1 MIERTV
7 IFLNLGRS
15 MVVLARKGGHVKR
28 GAWGSLFIF
37 LSLSPWLT
45 AGGLLRPA
53 RAEKPPLID
62 GVLDDEA
69 WKQAQELSG
78 FKTFIP
84 DFGKDLSET
93 TSAWMVYDEAH
104 LYFAFRCR
112 DRSPEKIKATMASR
126 DTIMTDDFVCVN
138 LDSFNDQQALYAF
151 YVNPLGIQGDS
162 RFASNSEDFSA
173 DFVWSSAGRLLE
185 DGYAVEI
192 AIPFKSIRYAGH
204 ERVEMAVFVERYIS
218 RTTEHGSF
226 PEMDPAKGYAFLSQ
240 MRPLELRD
248 IRRSTLVE
256 VLPSVVYDL
265 KHEQQGG
272 SLRRSRSRGELG
284 VTGKLGLS
292 SKLVLD
298 LAWNPDFSQVESDA
312 GQVDAN
318 LRSDLYFT
326 EKRPFFLEGGEIFQM
341 AGSSPFLYAVHTR
354 RIVDP
359 LLGFKL
365 SGKLDGHNTL
375 AAIFAVDEDADD
387 PLHAASGA
395 ENAAFTILR
404 YKRALRGDGYLGAF
418 YTGREQGSD
427 SNRVAGLDGQLR
439 LSPSKML
446 SLHGF
451 ASFTDNPS
459 HPRKEGL
466 ALDAYF
472 SHSTRDLDLGAGAF
486 LIDRGFFSESGYL
499 TRGGLAGVECMVIP
513 MVYPKSGPF
522 RRIRPRFA
530 GGAYRDLEYRMNEA
544 LGRVGVDLLLPGN
557 ANLTLEGW
565 LSSEVFLGR
574 RFDISAWRVYG
585 SSWLNKKLY
594 VYLAFRR
601 GNQVR
606 YVADPFQGYGDTVSA
621 ILRWLPRKKL
631 DWELRLTYADL
642 FARAG
647 GAKVYDYAILR
658 NKLTFQANKYLFF
671 RGIIEYNDYRRRL
684 LTDLLLS
691 FTYIPGTI
699 IQLGYGSL
707 YEKYDW
713 LDGEYRPGDRFLEMK
728 RGLFFKAS
736 YLWRL

>member
-1 MIERTV
+1 MKTSA
-7 IFLNLGRS
+7 LLP
-15 MVVLARKGGHVKR
+15 
-28 GAWGSLFIF
+28 LFIC
-37 LSLSPWLT
+37 LLLSPRLMAT
-45 AGGLLRPA
+45 EFLKPA
-53 RAEKPPLID
+53 RVEKPPVID
-62 GVLDDEA
+62 GVLDDDV
-69 WKQAQELSG
+69 WKQAQELSV

-93 TSAWMVYDEAH
+93 TSAWMAYDEAH
-104 LYFAFRCR
+104 IYFAFRCH
-112 DRSPEKIKATMASR
+112 DRSPERIKATMASR

-162 RFASNSEDFSA
+162 RYASNNEDFSA
-173 DFVWSSAGRLLE
+173 DFVWSSAGRLLD

-192 AIPFKSIRYAGH
+192 AIPFKSIRYAGR
-204 ERVEMAVFVERYIS
+204 ERVEMAVFIERYIS

-248 IRRSTLVE
+248 VRRSTLVE
-256 VLPSVVYDL
+256 LLPSVVYDL
-265 KHEQQGG
+265 KHEQEEG
-272 SLRRSRSRGELG
+272 SLRRSRSQGELG

-326 EKRPFFLEGGEIFQM
+326 EKRPFFLEGSEIFQL
-341 AGSSPFLYAVHTR
+341 AGSSPFMYAVYTR
-354 RIVDP
+354 RIIDP

-365 SGKLDGHNTL
+365 SGKLDGRNTL
-375 AAIFAVDEDADD
+375 AAVFAVDEAADD

-395 ENAAFTILR
+395 DNAAFTILR
-404 YKRALRGDGYLGAF
+404 YKRALSGDGYLGAF

-427 SNRVAGLDGQLR
+427 YNRVAGLDGQLR

-451 ASFTDNPS
+451 ASFTDNPLT
-459 HPRKEGL
+459 PRTEGL

-472 SHSTRDLDLGAGAF
+472 THSTRDLDLGTGAF
-486 LIDRGFFSESGYL
+486 LIDRGFASESGYL

-513 MVYPKSGPF
+513 MIYPKSGPL

-530 GGAYRDLEYRMNEA
+530 GGAYRDLEYRMNEGLA
-544 LGRVGVDLLLPGN
+544 RIGVDLLLPGN

-565 LSSEVFLGR
+565 AASEVFLGQ
-574 RFDISAWRVYG
+574 RFDVSAWRIYG

-594 VYLAFRR
+594 LYLAFRR
-601 GNQVR
+601 GNLVR
-606 YVADPFQGYGDTVSA
+606 YVAEPFQGFGDTVSGVF
-621 ILRWLPRKKL
+621 RWLPHEKL

-658 NKLTFQANKYLFF
+658 NKLSFQANKYLFF
-671 RGIIEYNDYRRRL
+671 RGVVEYNDYRCKL

-691 FTYIPGTI
+691 FTYIPGTV

-707 YEKYDW
+707 YEKTEW
-713 LDGEYRPGDRFLEMK
+713 EEGEYRPGDRFLEMK